1 MNNMNTKHLK
11 PFPADKSAKE
21 LGIDTSKKFV
31 VVNPY
36 MSAGSYKEGDII
48 EYIEKYSIYSGTFR
62 NSSSGKK
69 IDVCVFWHEL
79 AYAPNQKI
87 NKKPYHFILIWE
99 EETDPIK
106 FFHTRTE
113 ALEFAKT
120 LPENAHDIQLVEIKT
135 LEKVEIVS
143 EKKVKIVK

>member
-1 MNNMNTKHLK
+1 MNTKHLK

-31 VVNPY
+31 VVRPWITSEIN
-36 MSAGSYKEGDII
+36 YKKGDVVKFIN
-48 EYIEKYSIYSGTFR
+48 EYEDDKDGAIFE
-62 NSSSGKK
+62 NSKGEE
-69 IDVCVFWHEL
+69 IDVYILWNEL

-87 NKKPYHFILIWE
+87 KKVKPYKFILIWE
-99 EETDPIK
+99 EEIDPVK
-106 FFHTRTE
+106 FFHTRNE

-120 LPENAHDIQLVEIKT
+120 LPNNAHDIQLVAIKT

-143 EKKVKIVK
+143 EKKAKIVK